1 VLFLKFR
8 RIELDLTCREVAKQ
22 AGLGNA
28 WYGQIERGRVNP
40 TADELKRIGKALK
53 CAPERLMMHVDCT
66 PLGVGAEHRDAQ
78 RECSIDG
85 RARS

>member
-1 VLFLKFR
+1 VLYLKFR

-22 AGLGNA
+22 TGLSNG

-53 CAPERLMMHVDCT
+53 SAPECLLNHVSAAS
-66 PLGVGAEHRDAQ
+66 LGDGAEARDTQ
-78 RECSIDG
+78 REQ
-85 RARS
+85 ARG